1 MNEEYNFKK
10 IEELNI
16 SSKLV
21 KTIMFKPRLAPII
34 CFIIGGCLMIV
45 NNFLVRLL
53 AAFFIIMAFVVF
65 VYVED
70 KKVADIY
77 EDGCLIYN
85 SKDQSLGCFVA
96 FKDIKEW
103 EVSRESG
110 HDSIIFTF
118 NDGNRTFFDTF
129 QANKAFDALNSV
141 IHDKEKRVI
150 QAKKNKEMHF
160 ELRNPL
166 DWFKKKK
173 K

>member
-1 MNEEYNFKK
+1 MNEEYTFKK

-16 SSKLV
+16 NSKLV
-21 KTIMFKPRLAPII
+21 KNVMFKPKAAPII
-34 CFIIGGCLMIV
+34 CMIVGLALIIV

-53 AAFFIIMAFVVF
+53 AAIFILMAFIVF
-65 VYVED
+65 KYVED

-77 EDGCLIYN
+77 TDGCLIYN
-85 SKDQSLGCFVA
+85 PKDSTMGYFV
-96 FKDIKEW
+96 KYDDIKEW
-103 EVSRESG
+103 EVTHDNG

-129 QANKAFDALNSV
+129 QANKAYDALNSV
-141 IHDKEKRVI
+141 IHDKEKRVV

-160 ELRNPL
+160 EIRNPL